1 MADTDTNGAKQG
13 DPSPASERIEVTLG
27 PEVGI
32 KVFEGFE
39 DVAKWVGE
47 ERQYWGFLANQI
59 HAGRDHSTIWERFQS
74 CYAQVSNILGE
85 IKSAEAE
92 AQRAASE
99 AENPRYSDH
108 DRDRFRQRASVDY
121 SRYRE
126 NLKAT
131 FRRHYQELQL
141 LSRTSARAKF
151 LASLAESE
159 SPVSALFAC
168 GYFLRVPIEFGA
180 PERLQGA
187 LLASFYE
194 HGFVKQKA
202 ARKESLTEFYA
213 EWQKQFQA
221 DHDAAMAE
229 LELHKRHNA
238 NVAAQIQAQ
247 KDEFVSLVATE
258 KENWAALHK
267 AYDETLALQAPV
279 MYWRR
284 KAVAHRWLAAAYGVG
299 VLAVGAAAVICLY
312 RWLQLTLGSPPS
324 LTDPAKWH
332 PEYWRIG
339 MLLAAGVFA
348 VWGVRIAVRLFLSH
362 IHLLADANE
371 RTTMVQ
377 TYLALQ
383 RSEGGLEKDDRTLI
397 LQALFRPASTGVV
410 KDDGVPLAWVEA
422 ITKLGKT

>member
-1 MADTDTNGAKQG
+1 MTDTDRNNAKES
-13 DPSPASERIEVTLG
+13 DPRTVEERIEVTLG
-27 PEVGI
+27 PELGTR
-32 KVFEGFE
+32 VFEGFE

-47 ERQYWGFLANQI
+47 ERQFWAFVANQA
-59 HAGRDHSTIWERFQS
+59 HGGQDHSAIWGRFQA
-74 CYAQVSNILGE
+74 CYGQVANILTE
-85 IKSAEAE
+85 IKSAENE

-99 AENPRYSDH
+99 ADNPRYSDH

-126 NLKAT
+126 NLKST
-131 FRRHYQELQL
+131 FQRHYQELQL
-141 LSRTSARAKF
+141 LSRASARAKF

-180 PERLQGA
+180 PERLHGA

-194 HGFVKQKA
+194 HGFVRQEP

-213 EWQKQFQA
+213 GWQKQFQA
-221 DHDAAMAE
+221 DHDAAVAE
-229 LELHKRHNA
+229 LELHKRRNA
-238 NVAAQIQAQ
+238 DFGAQIQAQ
-247 KDEFVSLVATE
+247 KDEFALLVATE

-267 AYDETLALQAPV
+267 AYDETLALQKPV
-279 MYWRR
+279 LYWRR

-299 VLAVGAAAVICLY
+299 VLAAGAAAVICLY

-422 ITKLGKT
+422 ITKVGKT